1 MTQARAIVVPFQARR
16 RRPDLAL
23 ALALLG
29 RAVKAHR
36 RLQLLRHGL
45 NEHAKPMG
53 A

>member
-1 MTQARAIVVPFQARR
+1 MAQARAVAVPFQART

-36 RLQLLRHGL
+36 RVQRLRLGL
-45 NEHAKPMG
+45 NEHAKPLG

>member
-1 MTQARAIVVPFQARR
+1 MTQPRAIVVAFQARR
-16 RRPDLAL
+16 RRLDLAL

-36 RLQLLRHGL
+36 KVQRLGQGL